1 MSLAPTTQIIY
12 NIINTS
18 PYLLKEGHCHATGK
32 GKYLYNKRYL
42 RTSWR
47 ETTRF
52 PVRFIP
58 HLLLFFWTGMT
69 TITLNPI
76 FLLFVMRINLL
87 NMAAMELPTGSSK
100 LYPHPVSAWI
110 IRLNF
115 LIFFLAL
122 YENNQ
127 NNCYNRRHD
136 FTDRMAKP
144 YGFAA
149 KNQRKNGNQNWRPYD
164 ATA

>member
-1 MSLAPTTQIIY
+1 M
-12 NIINTS
+12 
-18 PYLLKEGHCHATGK
+18 ATK
-32 GKYLYNKRYL
+32 KYE
-42 RTSWR
+42 S
-47 ETTRF
+47 
-52 PVRFIP
+52 
-58 HLLLFFWTGMT
+58 
-69 TITLNPI
+69 
-76 FLLFVMRINLL
+76 MRIMFISCPSLK
-87 NMAAMELPTGSSK
+87 S
-100 LYPHPVSAWI
+100 
-110 IRLNF
+110 NF